1 MGERLDHLRRQVCTG
16 LAFAALFGGGAVL
29 ALTVFPL
36 VSLLTPAGP
45 TRWARNQRLVHWL
58 FRGYVWSLRRLGV
71 IEVTVDGADRLRA
84 ATGVMIVANHPT
96 LLDVVLLMGL
106 VPRSQCIVKGALWD
120 SPYLG
125 RLVRGTGYIRNDL
138 EPEALLGACRD
149 SMARGESLI
158 IFPEGTR
165 TTPGEPPRF
174 RRGFANIATMLE
186 ADIQLVTIICRPL
199 TLVKGEPWWMVPS
212 RRPRFHV
219 QVGERL
225 DASQWMGYKYRSL
238 AARKLVRQLEEYYM
252 ECLADG

>member
-1 MGERLDHLRRQVCTG
+1 MGERLDHSWRLACTG

-36 VSLLTPAGP
+36 VNILTPVGP
-45 TRWARNQRLVHWL
+45 KRRERNQRLVHWL
-58 FRGYVWSLRRLGV
+58 FRGYVWTLERLGV
-71 IEVTVDGADRLRA
+71 IEVTVDGADRLRTA
-84 ATGVMIVANHPT
+84 GGTMIVANHPT
-96 LLDVVLLMGL
+96 LLDVVLLMRL

-125 RLVRGTGYIRNDL
+125 CLVRGTGYIRNDL
-138 EPEALLGACRD
+138 EPESLLEACRE
-149 SMARGESLI
+149 SLARGDSLI

-186 ADIQLVTIICRPL
+186 ADIQLVTLTCTPL
-199 TLVKGEPWWMVPS
+199 TLVKGESWWIIPS
-212 RRPRFHV
+212 CRPRFHV

-225 DASQWMGYKYRSL
+225 DARQWMGYEYRSL

-252 ECLADG
+252 ECLGNG